1 MDYEKLSTEVESVIK
16 SAEGQ
21 GGISARYSEIATID
35 GQRELVVSHLK
46 HVYDDGTR
54 DTINAKEVENIA
66 GEYNNLETTISN
78 SVSEVRGKLKSA
90 DQHVSNAKLE
100 LRKKENLRDILK
112 ILVILMAIV
121 AVLYILLGSSLWVHV
136 AVLIVLLG
144 GAGYVLYKQ
153 NTR

>member
-1 MDYEKLSTEVESVIK
+1 MDYGELSTQVESVIK
-16 SAEGQ
+16 SAGGE

-46 HVYDDGTR
+46 HVYDNGTR
-54 DTINAKEVENIA
+54 DTINAKEVDNIA
-66 GEYNNLETTISN
+66 SEYNNLETTISN

-136 AVLIVLLG
+136 AVLIILLG
-144 GAGYVLYKQ
+144 GAGYLLYKQ

>member
-1 MDYEKLSTEVESVIK
+1 MDYGELSTQVESIIK
-16 SAEGQ
+16 SAGGEG
-21 GGISARYSEIATID
+21 GTTTKYSEIATID
-35 GQRELVVSHLK
+35 GQRELVISHLK
-46 HVYDDGTR
+46 HVYDNGTR
-54 DTINAKEVENIA
+54 DTINAKEVDNIA
-66 GEYNNLETTISN
+66 SEYNNLETTISN

-112 ILVILMAIV
+112 ILLILMAIV

-153 NTR
+153 NTV